1 MTKKKESIWLQNI
14 SLDTVVT
21 ANFRTDNGREERI
34 EMKLEDMFDFDEIY
48 KKLEDKLTDDM
59 HTSDE
64 ACDFDDFD
72 MVGIGLIEI

>member
-1 MTKKKESIWLQNI
+1 MTKKKESIWLNNI

-48 KKLEDKLTDDM
+48 KKLENKLTDDM
-59 HTSDE
+59 YTSDE
-64 ACDFDDFD
+64 TGDFDDFD
-72 MVGIGLIEI
+72 MVGIGLI

>member
-59 HTSDE
+59 HTSDD

-72 MVGIGLIEI
+72 MVGIGLI

>member
-1 MTKKKESIWLQNI
+1 MTKKKESIWLKNI

-48 KKLEDKLTDDM
+48 KKLENKLTDDM
-59 HTSDE
+59 HTSNE
-64 ACDFDDFD
+64 IGDFDDFD
-72 MVGIGLIEI
+72 MVGIGLI

>member
-72 MVGIGLIEI
+72 MVGIGLI